1 MKRTVA
7 AAAAAMWLAPI
18 VASAGTTIDYE
29 DLAEAFYGTSFSH
42 QGVTYQ
48 DVNQVS
54 GVFPDGSTFGPQVD
68 EQVIIEDATLLY
80 DAFPGW
86 GSADKTLTFG
96 SSFIAGDNVSLGR
109 VSSVTMLLDTP
120 ANSVSMDI
128 AFYEN
133 GPWGGIELH
142 LDALNGGSVVGQ
154 DSLTISDLGGRD
166 NVVTDSF
173 AVNGVQFDEL
183 HVYATFGSD
192 YSLPRLLIDDLTL
205 NSVPEPGSIALLGLG
220 LLVMRRRR

>member
-1 MKRTVA
+1 
-7 AAAAAMWLAPI
+7 
-18 VASAGTTIDYE
+18 
-29 DLAEAFYGTSFSH
+29 
-42 QGVTYQ
+42 
-48 DVNQVS
+48 
-54 GVFPDGSTFGPQVD
+54 
-68 EQVIIEDATLLY
+68 
-80 DAFPGW
+80 
-86 GSADKTLTFG
+86 
-96 SSFIAGDNVSLGR
+96 
-109 VSSVTMLLDTP
+109 MLLDTP

-205 NSVPEPGSIALLGLG
+205 NSVPEPGAIALLGLG